1 MLTLLC
7 LFKLIIKDRAPP
19 PPPSMPEERRIC
31 LCSTLPRKLMM
42 NYFVYQVTPIN
53 KPADSPVSIPAI
65 FSLASVDR
73 NLDPEDFFF
82 LFVI

>member
-1 MLTLLC
+1 
-7 LFKLIIKDRAPP
+7 
-19 PPPSMPEERRIC
+19 
-31 LCSTLPRKLMM
+31 MM
-42 NYFVYQVTPIN
+42 NYFVYQVTPIT
-53 KPADSPVSIPAI
+53 KPADGPVSIPAI

>member
-1 MLTLLC
+1 
-7 LFKLIIKDRAPP
+7 
-19 PPPSMPEERRIC
+19 
-31 LCSTLPRKLMM
+31 MM

-65 FSLASVDR
+65 FSLASEDR

-82 LFVI
+82 LFAI